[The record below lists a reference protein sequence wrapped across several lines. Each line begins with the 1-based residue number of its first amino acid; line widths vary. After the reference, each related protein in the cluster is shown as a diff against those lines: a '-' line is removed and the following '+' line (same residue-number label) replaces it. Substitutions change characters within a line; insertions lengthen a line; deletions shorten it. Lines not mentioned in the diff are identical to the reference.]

1 MKNIDNISK
10 IRKLALKQGIEL
22 IGFSLKEKFST
33 FTYRTASGVKTL
45 AHRGTKGLRMEIKR
59 LGG

>member
-1 MKNIDNISK
+1 MKNIDK

-22 IGFSLKEKFST
+22 IGFSIREKFST
-33 FTYRTASGVKTL
+33 FTYKTASGVKTL
-45 AHRGTKGLRMEIKR
+45 SYRGTKGLRTELKR